1 MTTFGKIGKPGLWGL
16 QFDVEVSRTGARM
29 IKNDR
34 AGLMVVRNE
43 LYEGL
48 YGADLGAITV
58 VPSCVFNLFE
68 AARFA
73 FLRIDVNE
81 RGVARGDMLYLPA
94 DELAGQ
100 PRPIYLDG
108 FSLGD
113 SLDLEGPR
121 LQGGGFGKPTTRPK
135 YEF

>member
-48 YGADLGAITV
+48 YGADLGA
-58 VPSCVFNLFE
+58 
-68 AARFA
+68 AR
-73 FLRIDVNE
+73 
-81 RGVARGDMLYLPA
+81 RGN
-94 DELAGQ
+94 
-100 PRPIYLDG
+100 
-108 FSLGD
+108 
-113 SLDLEGPR
+113 
-121 LQGGGFGKPTTRPK
+121 
-135 YEF
+135 